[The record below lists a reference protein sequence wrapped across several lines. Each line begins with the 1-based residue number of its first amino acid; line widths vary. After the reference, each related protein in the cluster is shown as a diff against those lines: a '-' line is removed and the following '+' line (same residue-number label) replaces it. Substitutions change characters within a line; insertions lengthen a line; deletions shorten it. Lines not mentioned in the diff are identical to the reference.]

1 MQGVG
6 GTPMAHEHDYSFG
19 IEEEYFVVEPASRR
33 AIARM
38 PRGLMQA
45 CRRRVGKRATT
56 ELLQSQ
62 IEVATPIC
70 RSAAEART
78 ELAALR
84 DGVAGACGERGL
96 AIIASGTHPF
106 AEWRLQ
112 QHTEKPRYAGLID
125 DFQIVGRRNLFCG
138 LHVHVEPPPGVDRVV
153 LMNRLLPWLPAFLAL
168 STSSPFWK
176 RRRTGLMSYRQ
187 AAYDEWPRTGTPDLF
202 ADEPAYLAFVEAL
215 VAAGAIKDASYI
227 WWTIRPSARYPTLE
241 MRITDSCTALEDAL
255 CIAALYRCLLR
266 ALVRTPARAV
276 GSGAYVRL
284 VAEENRWRAKRYGL
298 DDGFL
303 APTRGALVPFETML
317 GELLAFVAEDAAVLE
332 CEAELA
338 HVRTILRR
346 GTSAHRQLAIYQAH
360 RDRGETRLAS
370 LKHVVDWLIER
381 TRDTRAETAPS
392 AREAEPVEA

>member
-1 MQGVG
+1 M
-6 GTPMAHEHDYSFG
+6 EHGYSFG

-45 CRRRVGKRATT
+45 CRRRVGERATT

-70 RSAAEART
+70 RSSAEARI
-78 ELAALR
+78 ELEALR
-84 DGVAGACGERGL
+84 DGVSRACGERGL

-112 QHTEKPRYAGLID
+112 QHTEQPRYAGLID

-138 LHVHVEPPPGVDRVV
+138 LHVHVEPPPGVDRVM
-153 LMNRLLPWLPAFLAL
+153 LMNRLVPWLPAFLAL

-202 ADEPAYLAFVEAL
+202 VDEAAYLAFVEAL
-215 VAAGAIKDASYI
+215 VAAGAIPDASYV

-241 MRITDSCTALEDAL
+241 LRIADSCTALEDAL
-255 CIAALYRCLLR
+255 CLAALFRCLLR
-266 ALVRTPARAV
+266 ALARTPARAS
-276 GSGAYVRL
+276 GSGAFVRL
-284 VAEENRWRAKRYGL
+284 IAEENRWRAKRYGL

-303 APTRGALVPFETML
+303 APGRGALVPFESML
-317 GELLAFVAEDAAVLE
+317 DELLAFVAGDAADLDCGPEV
-332 CEAELA
+332 A

-346 GTSAHRQLAIYQAH
+346 GTSAHRQLAIYQEH
-360 RDRGETRLAS
+360 RERGETRLAA
-370 LKHVVDWLIER
+370 LKHVVDWLVER
-381 TRDTRAETAPS
+381 TRDTANARA
-392 AREAEPVEA
+392 PVEEPAGAL